1 MAQNSSKNVPK
12 SRVSVDLSNGNI
24 DNDDCQSMS
33 SNDSDGSKTKTLTKL
48 QKIEQQ
54 IKSNKVSKKER
65 RLLQNRK
72 SALKCRL
79 KKQNAFQNKDVM
91 LEKMKQQNKKLSE
104 QCASLQAKIDCKE
117 EHTRDIQ
124 EKLQNMEF
132 VQTVLA
138 AAFLST

>member
-1 MAQNSSKNVPK
+1 MPQ
-12 SRVSVDLSNGNI
+12 SRASVDLSKGNM

-33 SNDSDGSKTKTLTKL
+33 SMDSDGSKSKTLTKL

-79 KKQNAFQNKDVM
+79 KKQNAFQNKDLM
-91 LEKMKQQNKKLSE
+91 LDKMKMQNKKLSE
-104 QCASLQAKIDCKE
+104 
-117 EHTRDIQ
+117 
-124 EKLQNMEF
+124 
-132 VQTVLA
+132 
-138 AAFLST
+138 